1 MGGKQMTAQNTT
13 DQKSDNHHEND
24 NVLKSTQSV
33 IADALDKLGYS
44 SEVYELLKEP
54 IRMLTV
60 RIPVKMDDGSTTIF
74 TGYRAQHNDAVGPT
88 KGGVR
93 FHPNVSETEV
103 KALSIWMSL
112 KAGIVDLPYG
122 GGKGGI
128 ICDPRTMSF
137 RELERLSRGY
147 VRAISQLVGPTK
159 DIPAPDVFTNSQIM
173 AWMMDE
179 YSRIREFD
187 SPGFITGKPL
197 VLGGSHGR
205 ETATAKG
212 VTICIR
218 EAAAKRGI
226 QLEGARV
233 VVQGFGNA
241 GSFLAK
247 FMHDAGAKVIA
258 ISDAYGGLHDPEGLD
273 IDYLLERRDSFG
285 TVTKLFKDT
294 ITNQELLELDCDI
307 LVPAAIENQITEK
320 NAHQIK
326 ATIVVE
332 AANGPTTLEA
342 TRILSERG
350 ILLVPDVLA
359 SAGGVTVSYFEWVQ
373 NNQGYYWTE
382 EEVEAK
388 LEKVMVKSFETVYT
402 TAMNRKVNMRLAAYM
417 VGVRKMAEASRFR
430 GWI

>member
-1 MGGKQMTAQNTT
+1 MDEKEKQLDKLDVFA
-13 DQKSDNHHEND
+13 
-24 NVLKSTQSV
+24 STQKV
-33 IADALDKLGYS
+33 IKKALDKLGYPN
-44 SEVYELLKEP
+44 EMYELMKEP

-60 RIPVKMDDGSTTIF
+60 RIPVRMDDGSTKIF
-74 TGYRAQHNDAVGPT
+74 TGFRAQHNDAVGPT

-93 FHPNVSETEV
+93 FHPNVTEKEV

-128 ICDPRTMSF
+128 ICDPRQMSF

-147 VRAISQLVGPTK
+147 VRAISQIVGPTK
-159 DIPAPDVFTNSQIM
+159 DIPAPDAFTNSQIM
-173 AWMMDE
+173 AWMLDE

-187 SPGFITGKPL
+187 SPGFITGKPI

-205 ETATAKG
+205 ESATANG
-212 VTICIR
+212 VTICIK
-218 EAAAKRGI
+218 EAAKKKGLN
-226 QLEGARV
+226 LEDARV
-233 VVQGFGNA
+233 IIQGFGNA

-247 FMHDAGAKVIA
+247 FLHDAGALVVG
-258 ISDAYGGLHDPEGLD
+258 ISDAYGALYDPEGLD
-273 IDYLLERRDSFG
+273 IEYLLDRRDSFG
-285 TVTKLFKDT
+285 TVTKLFKET
-294 ITNQELLELDCDI
+294 MTNEELLEQECDI
-307 LVPAAIENQITEK
+307 LVPAASENQITED

-326 ATIVVE
+326 ASIVVE
-332 AANGPTTLEA
+332 AANGPTTIEG
-342 TRILSERG
+342 TNILTERD

-382 EEVEAK
+382 AEVERK
-388 LEKVMVKSFETVYT
+388 LEAVMIQAFDSTYHL
-402 TAMNRKVNMRLAAYM
+402 ARSRKVDMRLAAYM

>member
-1 MGGKQMTAQNTT
+1 MVADKPA
-13 DQKSDNHHEND
+13 DSAKEAIDKLD
-24 NVLKSTQSV
+24 VLNSTRTV
-33 IADALDKLGYS
+33 VKNALEKLGYPD
-44 SEVYELLKEP
+44 EVFELLKEP
-54 IRMLTV
+54 IRMMTV
-60 RIPVKMDDGSTTIF
+60 RMPVRMDDGSIKVF

-93 FHPNVSETEV
+93 FHPDVTEKEV

-112 KAGIVDLPYG
+112 KAGIMDLPYG

-128 ICDPRTMSF
+128 ICDPREMSF
-137 RELERLSRGY
+137 RELEGISRGY
-147 VRAISQLVGPTK
+147 VRAISQIVGPNK

-179 YSRIREFD
+179 YSRIDEFNN
-187 SPGFITGKPL
+187 PGFITGKPI

-212 VTICIR
+212 VTICID
-218 EAAAKRGI
+218 EAARKKGI
-226 QLEGARV
+226 DVKGARV

-247 FMHDAGAKVIA
+247 FLHDAGAKVVG

-273 IDYLLERRDSFG
+273 IDYLLDRRDSFG
-285 TVTKLFKDT
+285 TVTKLFNNT
-294 ITNQELLELDCDI
+294 ISNQDLLELDCDI
-307 LVPAAIENQITEK
+307 LVPAAVENQIREE
-320 NAHQIK
+320 NAHKIK
-326 ATIVVE
+326 ASIVVE
-332 AANGPTTLEA
+332 AANGPTTLDA

-373 NNQGYYWTE
+373 NNQGYYWE
-382 EEVEAK
+382 EEEIQEK
-388 LEKVMVKSFETVYT
+388 LKKIMVKAFNNIYNTAETRRVD
-402 TAMNRKVNMRLAAYM
+402 MRLAAYM
-417 VGVRKMAEASRFR
+417 VGVRKMAEAARFR
-430 GWI
+430 GWV